1 MERTRPPILAPH
13 KVQPVKIA
21 ILGAGV
27 SGLALARA
35 LIERGHPREDL
46 TLFEAASKAGGL
58 CGSRTVD
65 GYTYDVAGGHILFSK
80 DPEVLAWM
88 QEAGG
93 GPEAFERRDRNTA
106 IRFGERW
113 VQYPFENG
121 LGDLPPEANFECLA
135 GYVHAWHERQ
145 ASGSEAPAD
154 FGSWVRWRFG
164 EGIARHFMDPY
175 NEKIWKRP
183 LSGLTSDWVAGRV
196 PDAPVEDVLRA
207 SIGIRT
213 EGYVHQAVFWYP
225 KRGGFQAITD
235 GMANSLADRI
245 RLGTRVE
252 RVARSGEGWTV
263 DGEAFDRVVVT
274 TPLDLVPRMVE
285 GVPSGVAEA
294 MEGLESNGLTTFLVA
309 LDTDEQPDLSWAYLP
324 HHEQGPANRVTW
336 MSSYATANAP
346 EGRSSLLVEVTWP
359 RLAGR
364 PGPELE
370 EEVLA
375 GLAHAGLIRREQ
387 VLFTDRSD
395 QERAYVV
402 YVPGHAERRQA
413 ALEWMEGEGLIP
425 LGRFGRYDYD
435 NSDQC
440 VAKARALAAELVPR
454 SDT

>member
-164 EGIARHFMDPY
+164 EGIARHFM
-175 NEKIWKRP
+175 E
-183 LSGLTSDWVAGRV
+183 
-196 PDAPVEDVLRA
+196 AP
-207 SIGIRT
+207 
-213 EGYVHQAVFWYP
+213 
-225 KRGGFQAITD
+225 
-235 GMANSLADRI
+235 
-245 RLGTRVE
+245 
-252 RVARSGEGWTV
+252 
-263 DGEAFDRVVVT
+263 
-274 TPLDLVPRMVE
+274 
-285 GVPSGVAEA
+285 
-294 MEGLESNGLTTFLVA
+294 
-309 LDTDEQPDLSWAYLP
+309 
-324 HHEQGPANRVTW
+324 
-336 MSSYATANAP
+336 
-346 EGRSSLLVEVTWP
+346 
-359 RLAGR
+359 
-364 PGPELE
+364 
-370 EEVLA
+370 
-375 GLAHAGLIRREQ
+375 
-387 VLFTDRSD
+387 
-395 QERAYVV
+395 
-402 YVPGHAERRQA
+402 
-413 ALEWMEGEGLIP
+413 P
-425 LGRFGRYDYD
+425 LGAH
-435 NSDQC
+435 Q
-440 VAKARALAAELVPR
+440 
-454 SDT
+454 